1 MIVILKYRKCKIKR
15 ATKRITKQKPG
26 KLSGFIINRMKNF
39 LTRTFTGVIFVVLLV
54 GSILLQSY
62 IFLSVF
68 ALIVA
73 LSLWE
78 FYHLVV
84 SLKEKSQIEKWA
96 GILCGTYFFIASYF
110 FVNGLTSIRLFLPY
124 IFYLIFIIICEIY
137 KNAKN
142 PIANI
147 AYTLMGQIYIVLP
160 FSLFNLFYAPAES
173 AGMGFIGNNGNLSAA
188 FISFDY
194 IQRAILPLSI
204 FVFIWIND
212 TFAYLFGVCFG
223 KHRLFERISPKKSWE
238 GFFGGAAMTIVVACI
253 CGHYLPQLTT
263 LKWIGFSLT
272 VVIAG
277 TYGDLFESLLK
288 RTVGVKDSG
297 MLLPGHGGILDRFD
311 SALLAIPASILYLNL
326 ITY

>member
-1 MIVILKYRKCKIKR
+1 MIR
-15 ATKRITKQKPG
+15 
-26 KLSGFIINRMKNF
+26 SNINRMKNF
-39 LTRTFTGVIFVVLLV
+39 LTRTLTGFIFVVLLV
-54 GSILLQSY
+54 GSIVLQSY
-62 IFLSVF
+62 VFCSVF

-84 SLKEKSQIEKWA
+84 SLKEKSYVEKWA
-96 GILCGTYFFIASYF
+96 GILCGTYFFLASYL
-110 FVNGLTSIRLFLPY
+110 FVNGISSVQIFLPY
-124 IFYLIFIIICEIY
+124 IFYLIFIVISEIY

-173 AGMGFIGNNGNLSAA
+173 EGMGFIGNNSNLSAA
-188 FISFDY
+188 FLSYEY

-238 GFFGGAAMTIVVACI
+238 GFFGGAFTAIAVACI
-253 CGHYLPQLTT
+253 CAIYLHQLTT
-263 LKWIGFSLT
+263 IQWIGYAVT

-277 TYGDLFESLLK
+277 TYGDLFESLIK

-297 MLLPGHGGILDRFD
+297 NLLPGHGGILDRFD
-311 SALLAIPASILYLNL
+311 SALLAIPASIVYLNM

>member
-1 MIVILKYRKCKIKR
+1 VIRFN
-15 ATKRITKQKPG
+15 T
-26 KLSGFIINRMKNF
+26 NRMKNF
-39 LTRTFTGVIFVVLLV
+39 LTRTLTGLIFVVLLV
-54 GSILLQSY
+54 GSIVLQSY
-62 IFLSVF
+62 IFCSVF

-84 SLKEKSQIEKWA
+84 SLKEKSHVEKWA
-96 GILCGTYFFIASYF
+96 GILCGTYFFVASYF
-110 FVNGLTSIRLFLPY
+110 FVNGISSVRIFLPY
-124 IFYLIFIIICEIY
+124 IFYLIFIVISEIY

-173 AGMGFIGNNGNLSAA
+173 EGMGFTGNNGNLSAA
-188 FISFDY
+188 FLSY
-194 IQRAILPLSI
+194 EYVQRAILPLSI

-212 TFAYLFGVCFG
+212 TFAYLFGVSFG

-238 GFFGGAAMTIVVACI
+238 GFFGGATMAIVVACI
-253 CGHYLPQLTT
+253 SSFYLPQLTIIQ
-263 LKWIGFSLT
+263 WIGFSLT

-297 MLLPGHGGILDRFD
+297 NLLPGHGGILDRFD
-311 SALLAIPASILYLNL
+311 SALLAIPASIIYLNL